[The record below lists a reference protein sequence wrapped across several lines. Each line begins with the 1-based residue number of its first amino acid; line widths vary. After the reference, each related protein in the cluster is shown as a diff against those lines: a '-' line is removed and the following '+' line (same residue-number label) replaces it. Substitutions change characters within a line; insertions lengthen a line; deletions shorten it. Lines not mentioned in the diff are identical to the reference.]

1 MKLLYILLGLVMLG
15 IMILIHESG
24 HFFASRLMK
33 IPVKEFSIGFGHKLL
48 QWKSKK
54 YDTVFSLRLF
64 IAGGYCMYYGEDD
77 PEAGKKF
84 SKDDPRLLS
93 NQNVWKRMFSVLM
106 GPVMNI
112 VFAFIVCAVFILCIG
127 SVADY
132 NFDKSDLVYA
142 QIQSVVPDGAAG
154 EAGVMPGDILLRV
167 NGRNAYGLIDNDF
180 QNAVVSSVIREEI
193 DGNPGE
199 SIVLSVRRDG
209 AETDISVLPKFDAQS
224 GRAMLGIEYAID
236 LSPMIEATD
245 IDSFPVLMSESWKY
259 MVEIGGSIIKGIGT
273 LFSSWKNLTT
283 QGSGPVG
290 IVSTIASE
298 TQEYGFT
305 AYVQL
310 LIIISVN
317 LGIINLIPI
326 PGLDGSRVVFLLI
339 EAIRRKP
346 VPQKI
351 EAYIHL
357 GGFAL
362 LFGLII
368 LLTYFDVL
376 RIVGCS

>member
-1 MKLLYILLGLVMLG
+1 
-15 IMILIHESG
+15 
-24 HFFASRLMK
+24 
-33 IPVKEFSIGFGHKLL
+33 
-48 QWKSKK
+48 
-54 YDTVFSLRLF
+54 
-64 IAGGYCMYYGEDD
+64 
-77 PEAGKKF
+77 
-84 SKDDPRLLS
+84 
-93 NQNVWKRMFSVLM
+93 M

-112 VFAFIVCAVFILCIG
+112 VFAFIVCVVFMLCIG

-132 NFDKSDLVYA
+132 NFDKSDLVCA
-142 QIQSVVPDGAAG
+142 QIQSVVPGGAA
-154 EAGVMPGDILLRV
+154 EDAGIMPGDVLLRV
-167 NGRNAYGLIDNDF
+167 NGRSANGLVNNDF

-193 DGNPGE
+193 DSKPGE
-199 SIVLSVRRDG
+199 NVVLSVRRDG
-209 AETDISVLPKFDAQS
+209 VETDIPVLPRFDAQS
-224 GRAMLGIEYAID
+224 GRVMLGIEYAVD

-317 LGIINLIPI
+317 LGIFNLIPI

-376 RIVGCS
+376 RIAGCS